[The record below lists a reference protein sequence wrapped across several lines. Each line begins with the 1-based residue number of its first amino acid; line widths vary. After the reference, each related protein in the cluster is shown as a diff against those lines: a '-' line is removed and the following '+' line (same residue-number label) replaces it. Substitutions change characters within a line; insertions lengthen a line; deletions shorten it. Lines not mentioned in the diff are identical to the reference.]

1 MGTMTGTSASS
12 VLGMNASALPE
23 FTGPMTAMTLSC
35 SRKRVMLATAISGL
49 TWSSRT
55 VMSTLRP
62 W

>member
-12 VLGMNASALPE
+12 VFGMNASALQL
-23 FTGPMTAMTLSC
+23 TGPMINHLVLLEEARDVGYRDL
-35 SRKRVMLATAISGL
+35 GL

-55 VMSTLRP
+55 GISTLRP